1 MNLDNSVSARWFAD
15 EVQVH
20 AAALRAWLRGR
31 YPVLSDPDN
40 VVQESLT
47 RVWRAAQTGT
57 IRSPK
62 ALLFTTASHL
72 ALDELRRRKIAPF
85 ESLRETDDL
94 SVLAESTP
102 TPEDVAHREELEL
115 LTQAIQS
122 LPPRCRQALTLR
134 KLGLGQK
141 EIAARLGISERA
153 VEAHLI
159 KGVRGCAKFLARYGL
174 P

>member
-1 MNLDNSVSARWFAD
+1 MNLDDSVSARWFAD

-20 AAALRAWLRGR
+20 ATALRAWLRGR

-40 VVQESLT
+40 VVQEALT
-47 RVWRAAQTGT
+47 RVWRAGQSGT
-57 IRSPK
+57 VRSPK

-72 ALDELRRRKIAPF
+72 ALDELRRRKIASF
-85 ESLRETDDL
+85 ESLRENDGL
-94 SVLAESTP
+94 SVLAEDIP
-102 TPEDVAHREELEL
+102 APEDVAHREELEL

-122 LPPRCRQALTLR
+122 LPPRCREALTLR
-134 KLGLGQK
+134 KLGLKQR
-141 EIAARLGISERA
+141 EIAVRLGISERA

-159 KGVRGCAKFLARYGL
+159 KGVRGCAEFLARYGL

>member
-1 MNLDNSVSARWFAD
+1 MNLDDTVSARWFAD

-47 RVWRAAQTGT
+47 RVWRAGQSGT

-85 ESLRETDDL
+85 ESLRENDHL
-94 SVLAESTP
+94 SVLGDGVP
-102 TPEDVAHREELEL
+102 TPDAIARREELEL

-134 KLGLGQK
+134 KLGLAQR
-141 EIAARLGISERA
+141 EIAARLGISESA
-153 VEAHLI
+153 VEAHLF

>member
-1 MNLDNSVSARWFAD
+1 MNLDNSVSAGWFAE

-20 AAALRAWLRGR
+20 APALRTWLRGR

-40 VVQESLT
+40 IVQEALM
-47 RVWRAAQTGT
+47 RIWQVGQRGT

-72 ALDELRRRKIAPF
+72 ALDELRRRKIAHF
-85 ESLRETDDL
+85 ESLRENDDL
-94 SVLAESTP
+94 SVIAEDIP
-102 TPEDVAHREELEL
+102 APDHVAHREELEL

-134 KLGLGQK
+134 KLGLAQR

-159 KGVRGCAKFLARYGL
+159 KGVRGCAKFLAGYGL

>member
-1 MNLDNSVSARWFAD
+1 MNLDETVSSRWFVE

-20 AAALRAWLRGR
+20 AASLRAWLRGR

-47 RVWRAAQTGT
+47 RVWRAAQGGQV
-57 IRSPK
+57 RSPK

-85 ESLRETDDL
+85 ESLRDDEQL
-94 SVLAESTP
+94 SVYAEDIP
-102 TPEDVAHREELEL
+102 APDDVAHREELLL

-122 LPPRCRQALTLR
+122 LPPRCREALILR
-134 KLGLGQK
+134 KRGLPQK
-141 EIAARLGISERA
+141 EIAARLGVTERT
-153 VEAHLI
+153 VEAHLV
-159 KGVRGCAKFLARYGL
+159 KGLRGCAKFLARFGL

>member
-1 MNLDNSVSARWFAD
+1 MNLDETVSSRWFVE

-20 AAALRAWLRGR
+20 AASLRAWLRGR

-47 RVWRAAQTGT
+47 RVWRAAQGGQV
-57 IRSPK
+57 RSPK

-85 ESLRETDDL
+85 ESLRDDEQL
-94 SVLAESTP
+94 SVYAEDTP
-102 TPEDVAHREELEL
+102 TPDDVAHREELSL

-122 LPPRCRQALTLR
+122 LPPRCREALILR
-134 KLGLGQK
+134 KRGLPQK
-141 EIAARLGISERA
+141 EIAARLGVTERT
-153 VEAHLI
+153 VEAHLV
-159 KGVRGCAKFLARYGL
+159 KGLRGCAKFLARFGL